1 MNAASMGRGRG
12 RLPKGTCAL
21 LCAWALRSMA
31 QAPSPT
37 SPDISQLLSDA
48 AKTAE
53 KAAEL
58 AKNSET
64 AEAATCKRAGDLDQ
78 KLREVAAKAPP
89 TGESSAVQSLE
100 HVVMSQAAA
109 DAAAQGRRSCVAAA
123 ATKVAAKLV
132 DRDAQQLLRRM
143 ALLASACSLDLQK
156 PCAARLMVT
165 ELQDLRSRVA
175 AAESRAQA
183 SIDTKGVT
191 ERAGGAQAKVAE
203 LKAAQDG
210 AFKHG
215 DTAASAALKW
225 LAANPSAPMEERR
238 RVAQAAADS
247 LRASIEVNRTGREAQ
262 RVANDLVRATLDL
275 AQCESG
281 AILCPGERYR
291 VDLEAVAVEADTRLT
306 ALIKDG
312 TDAAKTAKEKRWE
325 SEVRDLRPDARDRA
339 IRFLR
344 LLDENDDA
352 KALAGTDAARI
363 TASTAGSQATLR
375 LNFDTP
381 SGWSRNRYN
390 LAFSAPLSESESRS
404 SVFSRAADKLET
416 RPHVRFSWN
425 QLLQPSDTS
434 WIFAAWGLTAA
445 AGREE
450 VSYVDPDDLR
460 KSKIQRSSPTSLGL
474 TLLLS
479 PAKDGQLHDLRI
491 ERQRAVDDAPSKITC
506 PVPAAG
512 STTPTSCLQGRV
524 GMPTQSWSTVSSY
537 EYRRQRS
544 GFDFAV
550 KLTYDRE
557 QRLADVVV
565 PFYLFKSGD
574 EDDKGKRNA
583 GLSIAW
589 GNKDRGTTIAVFVGA
604 PFALRAK

>member
-1 MNAASMGRGRG
+1 M
-12 RLPKGTCAL
+12 
-21 LCAWALRSMA
+21 CAWALGSMA
-31 QAPSPT
+31 QAPAPAA
-37 SPDISQLLSDA
+37 PDIAQLLSDT

-58 AKNSET
+58 AKKRET
-64 AEAATCKRAGDLDQ
+64 DEAATCKRADEQDQ
-78 KLREVAAKAPP
+78 KLRVAAAKVPSQDA
-89 TGESSAVQSLE
+89 SSAAQSLDQ
-100 HVVMSQAAA
+100 VVMAQAAA
-109 DAAAQGRRSCVAAA
+109 DAAARERRACAAAAA
-123 ATKVAAKLV
+123 ATAAAKLV
-132 DRDAQQLLRRM
+132 DRDAQLLLRRM
-143 ALLASACSLDLQK
+143 ALLAPGCSLDLQRT
-156 PCAARLMVT
+156 CAARLLVT
-165 ELQDLRSRVA
+165 DLQDLRSRIA
-175 AAESRAQA
+175 AAESQTPAP
-183 SIDTKGVT
+183 IDTKSVT
-191 ERAGGAQAKVAE
+191 ERAGIAQAKVAE
-203 LKAAQDG
+203 LKAEQDG

-225 LAANPSAPMEERR
+225 LVANTSAPLEERR
-238 RVAQAAADS
+238 RVAQAAAES

-262 RVANDLVRATLDL
+262 RVANDLVRAALDL
-275 AQCESG
+275 ALCEPG
-281 AILCPGERYR
+281 AILCAGGRYR
-291 VDLEAVAVEADTRLT
+291 ADLEAVAAEADTRLT
-306 ALIKDG
+306 ALVEDG
-312 TDAAKTAKEKRWE
+312 TKAAKTAKEKRWE
-325 SEVRDLRPDARDRA
+325 SEVRGLSPDARDRA

-381 SGWSRNRYN
+381 SDWSRNRYN

-404 SVFSRAADKLET
+404 SVFARSADKLET
-416 RPHVRFSWN
+416 RPHVRFTWN
-425 QLLQPSDTS
+425 RLFQPSDTS
-434 WIFAAWGLTAA
+434 WVFAAWGLTAA
-445 AGREE
+445 AGRDE
-450 VSYVDPDDLR
+450 VSYVDPDDLS
-460 KSKIQRSSPTSLGL
+460 KSKTQRSSPTSLGL

-479 PAKDGQLHDLRI
+479 PAKEGQMHDLRI

-512 STTPTSCLQGRV
+512 STAPTTCLQGRV
-524 GMPTQSWSTVSSY
+524 GVPTQSWSTVSSY

-544 GFDFAV
+544 GLDFAV

-583 GLSIAW
+583 GISIAW